1 MIWWPKIAGI
11 EVGTRTVKLA
21 LVRTGP
27 GGRAARVLA
36 LIEQEIVQRDNETR
50 TAATVRAL
58 TDALEQLK
66 SPPDVYVSHIPG
78 RNAVVRVLSVP
89 FKNPRVIGATIKG
102 ELEPHVP
109 LPIDDL
115 VADFAP
121 IGTTDGKTEVLTVAV
136 RKSSLQEHLE
146 PLTEA
151 GIDPEVVDLDVASLT
166 ALWLRENP
174 VRDGEVT
181 VLVHAS
187 HDGSLLAVL
196 EGRKLLF
203 LRGMD
208 FSAIHLEK
216 DGQHI
221 AEQILTTLRAFAATS
236 KKTDIGR
243 LVFTGTNLTSAQ
255 CTAFERT
262 LGLNVSVWQLGQK
275 LSVPND
281 AANDS
286 SWAAVIGN
294 AVNYATGSRVGFNFR
309 KEEFAP
315 HAGVAN
321 VKKHVVFS
329 GVLAILLLVV
339 GAARLRSEVRAKV
352 AERDALD
359 SAIVQVFENT
369 FPEAGTVP
377 PGKVLPMLQSK
388 QSPVAKRQE
397 EYDMYRPYLPGRT
410 RTLDVLREVITLIP
424 NSQDL
429 LVKELSLN
437 RGVLTVAG
445 HVGNWND
452 VELIRQQLDNSE
464 LLGAVRVTVQTENR
478 QTRKTD
484 FEIAA
489 EQL

>member
-11 EVGTRTVKLA
+11 EIGTHAVKLA

-27 GGRAARVLA
+27 TGRAARVLA

-50 TAATVRAL
+50 TAAVVRAL
-58 TDALEQLK
+58 NDALEQLK
-66 SPPDVYVSHIPG
+66 NPPDAYVSHISG

-89 FKNPRVIGATIKG
+89 FKNPRVIAATIKG
-102 ELEPHVP
+102 DLEPHVP

-115 VADFAP
+115 VTDFAP
-121 IGTTDGKTEVLTVAV
+121 VGTTDGKTEVLTVAV

-146 PLTEA
+146 PLAEA
-151 GIDPEVVDLDVASLT
+151 GIDPEIVDLDVASLT

-174 VRDGEVT
+174 IREGEVT
-181 VLVHAS
+181 VLLHAS
-187 HDGSLLAVL
+187 HDGSVLAVL

-208 FSAIHLEK
+208 FSANDLQK
-216 DGQHI
+216 DGHHI
-221 AEQILTTLRAFAATS
+221 AEQIMTTLRAFAATS
-236 KKTDIGR
+236 KKTDIGK

-262 LGLNVSVWQLGQK
+262 LGLDVSVWQLGQK
-275 LSVPND
+275 LSLPED
-281 AANDS
+281 RANDS
-286 SWAAVIGN
+286 SWAAVIGS
-294 AVNYATGSRVGFNFR
+294 ALNYASGQPIGFNFR

-315 HAGVAN
+315 HAAAAN
-321 VKKHVVFS
+321 VKKHAIFS
-329 GVLAILLLVV
+329 GVLAILLILT
-339 GAARLRSEVRAKV
+339 GAARLRSEVRAKI

-359 SAIVQVFENT
+359 AAIVQLFESG
-369 FPEAGTVP
+369 FPEAGTIP

-397 EYDMYRPYLPGRT
+397 EYEIYRPYLPGRT

-437 RGVLTVAG
+437 RRILTVAG

-452 VELIRQQLDNSE
+452 VEIIRQQLDNSD
-464 LLGAVRVTVQTENR
+464 LLGAVRVTEQEENR

-484 FEIAA
+484 FEITA
-489 EQL
+489 ERL